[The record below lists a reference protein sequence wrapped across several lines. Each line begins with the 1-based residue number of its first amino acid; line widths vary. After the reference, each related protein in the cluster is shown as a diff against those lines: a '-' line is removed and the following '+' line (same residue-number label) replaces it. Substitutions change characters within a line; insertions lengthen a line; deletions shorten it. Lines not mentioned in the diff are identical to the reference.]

1 MAGPRPNSKGPNK
14 GEIVGGVCPELA
26 LCAVNRMSRLN
37 RVSKIERRVEGRL
50 GRKVEK
56 CFGG

>member
-1 MAGPRPNSKGPNK
+1 MGGPSPNSRGPNS
-14 GEIVGGVCPELA
+14 GESVGGVCPELA
-26 LCAVNRMSRLN
+26 LCAVNRISRLSS
-37 RVSKIERRVEGRL
+37 VSRMERRVDGRA